1 MKKFENDL
9 SKGNV
14 VKQLIKFSIPFLISN
29 LIQTLYSVADMV
41 IVGRYAATT
50 SMSGVANGSQVQFM
64 ITNMVMGFTVGG
76 TVLVA
81 QYLGIGNRKAMKET
95 ISTLFTTLIV
105 VAIVITTLMIF
116 TMDPLLRLIQT
127 PAEAFSETRAYFCNY
142 IRDNIYIWLQRS
154 QCCYERNGR

>member
-1 MKKFENDL
+1 MNKFENDL

-50 SMSGVANGSQVQFM
+50 SMSGVANGSQVQFV

-95 ISTLFTTLIV
+95 ISTLFTTLLIV
-105 VAIVITTLMIF
+105 AVVISALMIF
-116 TMDPLLRLIQT
+116 TMNPIIKIDSDTSRSFFRDKSI
-127 PAEAFSETRAYFCNY
+127 FFCNDSRNY
-142 IRDNIYIWLQRS
+142 FYIWL
-154 QCCYERNGR
+154 